1 MHKSSPGTAPSSL
14 VPPHGGALVEC
25 VATGAEAQGIAE
37 RAPFLPSVE
46 LDPGEILDL
55 ELIASGGASPVRG
68 FLAHADYRAVLD
80 ARRLSGGALFPLPVN
95 AAVPVERL
103 GTLPPG
109 TEVALRTATG
119 DLRGLLTVRDVF
131 VRDLREEALMVYG
144 TDDRTHPGVRALLS
158 RPSGA
163 VGGDVRVLRPPGRR
177 FETAREVRLRL
188 AREGHYRVAAG
199 LGAGIVEAARAAFP
213 HADALLVPVL
223 LGETDF
229 APPLPVV
236 AASLPL
242 PRRRAGAREA
252 LLQAIVLRNFGVS
265 HLVLGAARTDLKTAD
280 ALLRH
285 QAELGVGFIRGEG
298 PAAPWRSGRAA

>member
-1 MHKSSPGTAPSSL
+1 MHKSPPADAPSSL

-25 VATGAEAQGIAE
+25 IATGEEASALAG
-37 RAPFLPSVE
+37 RAASLPSVA
-46 LDPGEILDL
+46 LDPGEVLDL
-55 ELIASGGASPVRG
+55 ELVASGGASPVRG
-68 FLAHADYRAVLD
+68 FLGHADYRAVLD
-80 ARRLSGGALFPLPVN
+80 GRRLANGRLFPLPLTV
-95 AAVPVERL
+95 AVPVERL
-103 GTLPPG
+103 GTFPPG
-109 TEVALRTATG
+109 TEVALRSALG
-119 DLRGLLTVRDVF
+119 ELRGLLTVRDTF
-131 VRDLREEALMVYG
+131 VRDLREEARVVHG
-144 TDDRTHPGVRALLS
+144 TDDRAHPAVRALLS

-163 VGGDVRVLRPPGRR
+163 LGGDVRVLRPVGRR

-188 AREGHYRVAAG
+188 ARDGHYRVAAG
-199 LGAGIVEAARAAFP
+199 LGAGIVEAARAALP
-213 HADALLVPVL
+213 HVDALLVPVL
-223 LGETDF
+223 LGEVDF

-265 HLVLGAARTDLKTAD
+265 HLVLGAARTDLKTTD

-298 PAAPWRSGRAA
+298 SRAPWRGGRAA